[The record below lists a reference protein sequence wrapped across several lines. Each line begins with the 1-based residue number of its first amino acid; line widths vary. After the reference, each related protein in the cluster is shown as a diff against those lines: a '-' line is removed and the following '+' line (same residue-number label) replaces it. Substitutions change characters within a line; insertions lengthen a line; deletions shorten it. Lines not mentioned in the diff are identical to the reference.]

1 MIYKVLQ
8 ATRENPIKNDFVKT
22 CESYLKQLNMEMTF
36 EELGQMSKWS
46 VKHLVKTK
54 THEAAFSYL
63 LKEKNKQN
71 KISHIQYS
79 DLQIQDYLL
88 EGNRN
93 TEMSK
98 LIYKARGMCLDLKTH
113 KKWKYKDDICV
124 KCEQH
129 SETGDLFI
137 YCSAYGEG
145 KYDKEIK
152 NMQYNIF
159 FHGSSSE
166 MHILAKVISRRLK
179 IRKKMIE
186 GIT

>member
-1 MIYKVLQ
+1 
-8 ATRENPIKNDFVKT
+8 
-22 CESYLKQLNMEMTF
+22 
-36 EELGQMSKWS
+36 MSKWS
-46 VKHLVKTK
+46 VKQLVKVK

-63 LKEKNKQN
+63 LKEKNKQT
-71 KISHIQYS
+71 KISHIHYS
-79 DLQIQDYLL
+79 DLQIQEYLL

-124 KCEQH
+124 RCEKH

-137 YCSAYGEG
+137 YCSGYGEG
-145 KYDKEIK
+145 KHDKEIK

-159 FHGSSSE
+159 FDGSSSE

-179 IRKKMIE
+179 IREKLLE
-186 GIT
+186 EIT